1 MKPYYRLLFLGC
13 LGYGILLAALLC
25 QAADTGGSW
34 VPTRPDTDAN
44 TRKGFEHFYELD
56 YDKAIRD
63 FEAAQQAHPDDP
75 FAVNHTMA
83 AVTFKELSRI
93 GALDTESYAGDSFM
107 NKKAAA
113 PLDPAARDRIRQL
126 TAQALALS
134 QAKLDKNPNDINA
147 IYARGAARAL
157 ESTYVGL
164 GEKSWFPALRI
175 AVAARHD
182 NERVL
187 ELDPKYVDAKVGIGT
202 DMYIVGS
209 LSWPAKVAASV
220 VGFSGN
226 KQKGLDYL
234 RQATAS
240 PHVEVATDAKI
251 MLALFLRREQ
261 KYAEV
266 LQLVNSM
273 TNEYPRNFIMAAEY
287 AHLLNAAGHGQ
298 EAIAAYRKV
307 LAGCRSN
314 VYNQCRI
321 AIPAFG
327 LGNRCAGR
335 KSMPPPLK
343 LMSLRRAAPRT
354 IPICSS
360 ERRSPRARCMT
371 CCTSVTPLWKNTRR
385 SSRRTPLPTPPTW
398 PATTSSR
405 HTRLPRAYPP
415 PPAFRSLLRRLRKPR
430 SAAPRPLRS
439 CPALPAGSPAAMS

>member
-1 MKPYYRLLFLGC
+1 MGSQYRVNFHKPVAMKPYYRLLFLGC
-13 LGYGILLAALLC
+13 LCGAFLLMAPLCPAA
-25 QAADTGGSW
+25 AAPDSSW

-75 FAVNHTMA
+75 FAVNHVLA

-93 GALDTESYAGDSFM
+93 GALDTESYAGDTFM
-107 NKKAAA
+107 NKKAVV
-113 PLDPAARDRIRQL
+113 PLDPAVRDRVQQL
-126 TAQALALS
+126 TAQSLALS
-134 QAKLDKNPNDINA
+134 QAKLDKNANDVNA
-147 IYARGAARAL
+147 IYARGATRAL

-164 GEKSWFPALRI
+164 GEKSWFAALRI
-175 AVAARHD
+175 AVAARRD

-202 DMYIVGS
+202 DLYIVGS

-220 VGFSGN
+220 VGLSGN

-240 PHVEVATDAKI
+240 NHVEVATDAKI

-273 TNEYPRNFIMAAEY
+273 TSEYPRNFIMAAEY

-307 LAGCRSN
+307 IAGCRNN

-327 LGNRCAGR
+327 LGE
-335 KSMPPPLK
+335 
-343 LMSLRRAAPRT
+343 SLRGQKEYADAA
-354 IPICSS
+354 
-360 ERRSPRARCMT
+360 E
-371 CCTSVTPLWKNTRR
+371 
-385 SSRRTPLPTPPTW
+385 
-398 PATTSSR
+398 
-405 HTRLPRAYPP
+405 AYEL
-415 PPAFRSLLRRLRKPR
+415 A
-430 SAAPRPLRS
+430 
-439 CPALPAGSPAAMS
+439 AGSAKDDPNLQQRATLAAGEMYDLLQKRDTALEKYKAVIAENSASNSADLARHYLKQAYTSP